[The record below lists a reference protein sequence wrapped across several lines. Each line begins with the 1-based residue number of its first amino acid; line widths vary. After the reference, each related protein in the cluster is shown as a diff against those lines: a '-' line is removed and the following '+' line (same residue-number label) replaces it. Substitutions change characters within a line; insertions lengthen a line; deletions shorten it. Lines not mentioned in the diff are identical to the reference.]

1 MSGYGGLSGSD
12 YGSGKRA
19 AFDPK
24 LTFNL
29 DLGLFCTLIYEFC
42 FDILYG
48 YGYGTIG
55 D

>member
-1 MSGYGGLSGSD
+1 MSAIGDLSGNVAVPMKTSV
-12 YGSGKRA
+12 S
-19 AFDPK
+19 DPK